1 MRFRANGSHLP
12 GMPITAKP
20 TPSRSVLCHRN
31 GVIPSLRGISSSVA
45 VVGGGKPIM
54 RETEEI
60 IDQVALVKDGFKPI
74 RDLAG
79 EALANRSED
88 ESLALAHELY
98 QSEVHQARMMATILF
113 GQLAAAHSEAFTF
126 LRDVVSYD
134 PDWRTQEMLA
144 MAFDTYCKA
153 AGYEQALPTIESWL
167 GDPNPNVRRAAS
179 EGLRIW
185 THRPYFKQHPEQ
197 AVALLSRLK
206 ADEHPYVRKS
216 AGNALR
222 DISRFHK
229 TLVAAEVATWD
240 LGDARIADTY
250 KQASKFLQSD

>member
-1 MRFRANGSHLP
+1 MGE
-12 GMPITAKP
+12 
-20 TPSRSVLCHRN
+20 V
-31 GVIPSLRGISSSVA
+31 
-45 VVGGGKPIM
+45 
-54 RETEEI
+54 EEI
-60 IDQVALVKDGFKPI
+60 IEKVALVKDGFKPI

-79 EALANRSED
+79 EALASRTED

-98 QSEVHQARMMATILF
+98 RSEVHQARMMATILF
-113 GQLAAAHSEAFTF
+113 GRLAPARSEAFTF
-126 LRDVVSYD
+126 LRDVVSHD

-144 MAFDTYCKA
+144 LAFDTYCK
-153 AGYEQALPTIESWL
+153 GVSYEQALPAIESWL
-167 GDPNPNVRRAAS
+167 GDPDPNVRRAVS

-185 THRPYFKQHPEQ
+185 THRPYFKQHPEH

-229 TLVAAEVATWD
+229 ALVTAEVGTWD
-240 LGDARIADTY
+240 GGDARIADTY
-250 KQASKFLQSD
+250 RYAAKYLQEE

>member
-1 MRFRANGSHLP
+1 
-12 GMPITAKP
+12 
-20 TPSRSVLCHRN
+20 
-31 GVIPSLRGISSSVA
+31 
-45 VVGGGKPIM
+45 M
-54 RETEEI
+54 REAADI
-60 IDQVALVKDGFKPI
+60 IEQVALVKDGFKPI

-79 EALANRSED
+79 EALASRSED

-98 QSEVHQARMMATILF
+98 RSDVHQARMMATILF
-113 GQLAAAHSEAFTF
+113 GRLAPTHPEAFTV
-126 LRDVVSYD
+126 LRDVVSHD

-185 THRPYFKQHPEQ
+185 THRLYFKQHPEH
-197 AVALLSRLK
+197 AVALLSQLK

-229 TLVAAEVATWD
+229 ALVAAEVGTWD
-240 LGDARIADTY
+240 LSDPHIADTY
-250 KQASKFLQSD
+250 KHAAKFFIADSEGAN